1 MNIKIKEKQIL
12 IDGKPQI
19 IMCGEIHYYRLERND
34 WEDRIIKLKNSGCN
48 AVATYIPWICHEPI
62 EGEIDVE
69 GKTKDIL
76 DIGAFI
82 DLCNTHGLMCFMRP
96 GPFIMAEMKNEGI
109 PHWVAKKYPE
119 LIPKTWDNKTAPNP
133 TLDYLSPNF
142 LREVKRWYSAIM
154 PIIAKRLC
162 TNGGN
167 VIGIQLDNE
176 IGMLSWV
183 SNSPDLTD
191 FLLVEFTKWLKKKYK
206 EDLSNRYP
214 IDFNDF
220 ESIKNGIRSPKEE
233 YSLKLLKD
241 LGYYMRYRF
250 AEYIRILRGYAEE
263 YGIKGV
269 PFAVNIHGTGGGRG
283 FTYPIGISQL
293 YEAYTQD
300 DGYISGSD
308 IYLGSLTMDNFQD
321 LYIIN
326 GMMDAVHNN
335 DQPLT
340 SLEFECGDGN
350 YGSTFGGRY
359 DVSAAD
365 FKTRMC
371 IAQGN
376 RMLNY
381 YLFVGGKN
389 YRMDLDL
396 KDGND
401 RIASTGERHG
411 FAAPIGPEGQLNY
424 TYERMSKSIKTML
437 ANSDKIAAMNEEYD
451 NLVYG
456 FIPDYFMTEY
466 HYPNS
471 NRMKDMIA
479 NITQHRAYWN
489 WEVFIRGILLLNYRF
504 TAVDLQNKDINE
516 NQTLVIPSALYMPVE
531 SQEKIKIHL
540 ENGGR
545 VLLYGEVPKYDM
557 EGNECTILADA
568 LGIIETS
575 REDAGQHYYL
585 SVYTENFANNSPE
598 VRVGYAQTFKI
609 NNGIPILRVYGT
621 NSICGFE
628 TTVGKGNAIVIAT
641 NYSCDLDFINKCLER
656 LKTFRNLKND
666 CEHHG
671 LFMTTTTNKNGER
684 YIHMLNLDGFDKK
697 FNVYLNEENLF
708 GGKEIELFGK
718 DGVML
723 PIDVNFGEIKIKYST
738 AEIIGVEEKKLIFRL
753 TQSKDEIVL
762 QTKLDIYESDD
773 FIVEEKDNF
782 KIIHSLKHSKVDEV
796 LEVRFKNLKL

>member
-1 MNIKIKEKQIL
+1 MNIEIKEKQIL
-12 IDGKPQI
+12 IDGKPQL
-19 IMCGEIHYYRLERND
+19 IMCGEIHYYRLERNE

-76 DIGAFI
+76 DIGAFM
-82 DLCNTHGLMCFMRP
+82 DLCNSHGLMCFMRP

-109 PHWVAKKYPE
+109 PHWIAKKYPE

-133 TLDYLSPNF
+133 TLDYLSPSF
-142 LREVKRWYSAIM
+142 LKEVKKWYSAII
-154 PIIAKRLC
+154 PVIAKRLC

-167 VIGIQLDNE
+167 VIGVQLDNE

-191 FLLVEFTKWLKKKYK
+191 FLLEEFTKWLKEKYK
-206 EDLSNRYP
+206 KDLINRYP
-214 IDFNDF
+214 INFDDF
-220 ESIKNGIRSPKEE
+220 EAVKDGIRSPKEE
-233 YSLKLLKD
+233 YSLQLLKD

-250 AEYIRILRGYAEE
+250 AEYVRILRGYAEE
-263 YGIKGV
+263 YGIKDV
-269 PFAVNIHGTGGGRG
+269 PFAINIHGTGGGRG

-293 YEAYTQD
+293 YESYTQE

-326 GMMDAVHNN
+326 GMMDSVHNE

-350 YGSTFGGRY
+350 YGSIFSSRY
-359 DVSAAD
+359 DISAVD

-381 YLFVGGKN
+381 YLFAGGKN

-401 RIASTGERHG
+401 RIALTGERHG

-424 TYERMSKSIKTML
+424 TYDRMSKSIKAML
-437 ANSDKIAAMNEEYD
+437 ANNEKIASMNEDHD

-471 NRMKDMIA
+471 EKMKNMIS
-479 NITQHRAYWN
+479 NLTQHRAHWN
-489 WEVFIRGILLLNYRF
+489 WEAFIRGILLLNYRF
-504 TAVDLQNKDINE
+504 TAVDLQNKDIKE

-531 SQEKIKIHL
+531 SQEKIKNHL
-540 ENGGR
+540 NKGGK
-545 VLLYGEVPKYDM
+545 VLIYGEVPKYDM
-557 EGNECTILADA
+557 EGNKCTILADA
-568 LGIIETS
+568 LKITEMNK
-575 REDAGQHYYL
+575 EEAGQHYYL
-585 SVYTENFANNSPE
+585 SVHSDNFANNSPE
-598 VRVGYAQTFKI
+598 VRAGYAQTFKI
-609 NNGIPILRVYGT
+609 KEGTPILRVYGS

-628 TTVGKGNAIVIAT
+628 TKVGDGAAIVIAT
-641 NYSCDLDFINKCLER
+641 NYSCDLELINKCLER
-656 LKTFRNLKND
+656 LNTKRDLRND
-666 CEHHG
+666 CEYHG
-671 LFMTTTTNKNGER
+671 IFMTTTSNKNGER
-684 YIHMLNLDGFDKK
+684 YIHMLNLDGFDKR
-697 FNVYLNEENLF
+697 FNVYLNEEKLF
-708 GGKEIELFGK
+708 GGKEIELFSK
-718 DGVML
+718 DAVML
-723 PIDVNFGEIKIKYST
+723 PIKVNFGELEISYST
-738 AEIIGVEEKKLIFRL
+738 AEIIKVEDNKFTFRL
-753 TQSKDEIVL
+753 TQSEDEIAIK
-762 QTKLDIYESDD
+762 TKMTIVSSND
-773 FIVEEKDNF
+773 FIVEEKDDL
-782 KIIHSLKHSKVDEV
+782 KIIKSTKHAKIDDI
-796 LEVRFKNLKL
+796 LEVGFK